1 MKNVNFP
8 LSLKWTR
15 SLKAR
20 EGMGI
25 DNGVVQSIT
34 TQNKISSG
42 KLFMHK
48 YYLLS
53 NFTIIDQMNEINQ

>member
-1 MKNVNFP
+1 
-8 LSLKWTR
+8 
-15 SLKAR
+15 
-20 EGMGI
+20 MGI

-34 TQNKISSG
+34 TQNKISLD